1 MAVIKKAV
9 RRILRIAN
17 RNPWIIP
24 LFGFVSGAASFF
36 LVERKQEQFAQIISI
51 MMLAGWV
58 WLLLENSL
66 KRGISHWFGIKV
78 PRVVLRYVSQLVHQE
93 SLFFVIPF
101 FFITTTWN
109 SGQLVFTSLLIIAA
123 LVSLID
129 PIYYHWLA
137 PRRWLYF
144 SFHGVTLFA
153 ALLTALPLLFHLP
166 TSQSYLWALG
176 VAAILS
182 APGIARSFSEIWW
195 KRIPITLLFI
205 VGTFGIGMAAR
216 HWIPP
221 ASIWLTQVAI
231 TDRIDDKNR
240 SPNKKIKV
248 ITLEELHQGVYAYTA
263 IHAPRGLRERIYHAW
278 YQDGKQFD
286 RIALDISGGNEDG
299 YRSWSHKKNFP
310 KDATG
315 NWRIQVETEA
325 RQVLGILRFEVVDSK
340 TTASSA
346 SESQHKSAAPEV
358 NTEIKTDSKEIKPES
373 SEQEVKAEMKES
385 TSAESKPPET
395 EAYEPAQSETSSQA
409 EEPPPQAN

>member
-1 MAVIKKAV
+1 MAVIKKII
-9 RRILRIAN
+9 RRTLRIAN

-24 LFGFVSGAASFF
+24 LFGFVSGAASFL
-36 LVERKQEQFAQIISI
+36 LVERKQEQFAQLISI
-51 MMLAGWV
+51 LMLAGWI
-58 WLLLENSL
+58 WLVLENSL

-78 PRVVLRYVSQLVHQE
+78 PRVVLRYVSQLIHQE

-109 SGQLVFTSLLIIAA
+109 SGQVIFTSLLIIAA
-123 LVSLID
+123 LISLID

-144 SFHGVTLFA
+144 TFHGITLFA
-153 ALLTALPLLFHLP
+153 ALLTALPLIFHLP

-176 VAAILS
+176 VAAVLS

-195 KRIPITLLFI
+195 KRIPIMLLFI
-205 VGTFGIGMAAR
+205 VGTFGIGLAAR

-231 TDRIDDKNR
+231 TDRIDDESR
-240 SPNKKIKV
+240 SPNKKFKI
-248 ITLEELHQGVYAYTA
+248 ITPEQLHQGIYAYTA
-263 IHAPRGLRERIYHAW
+263 IHAPRGLRERVYHAW

-310 KDATG
+310 KDAEG

-325 RQVLGILRFEVVDSK
+325 RQVLGILRFKVVDSK
-340 TTASSA
+340 T
-346 SESQHKSAAPEV
+346 
-358 NTEIKTDSKEIKPES
+358 DSKISDAPKR
-373 SEQEVKAEMKES
+373 
-385 TSAESKPPET
+385 TLESKPATQTKVERKESISSEPEPSQSSDT
-395 EAYEPAQSETSSQA
+395 SQALDSSESNTSEPAQSEVSSQA
-409 EEPPPQAN
+409 EETTPQPN

>member
-1 MAVIKKAV
+1 MAVIKKII
-9 RRILRIAN
+9 RRTLRIAN

-24 LFGFVSGAASFF
+24 LFGFVSGAASFL

-51 MMLAGWV
+51 LMLVGWL
-58 WLLLENSL
+58 WLVLENTL

-78 PRVVLRYVSQLVHQE
+78 PRVVLRYISQLIHQE

-109 SGQLVFTSLLIIAA
+109 SGQVVFTSLLIIAA
-123 LVSLID
+123 LISLID

-153 ALLTALPLLFHLP
+153 ALLTALPLLSHLP

-176 VAAILS
+176 VAAVLS
-182 APGIARSFSEIWW
+182 SPGIARSFSESWL
-195 KRIPITLLFI
+195 KRIPIMILFI
-205 VGTFGIGMAAR
+205 IGTCGIGLAAR

-231 TDRIDDKNR
+231 TDRIDDNSR
-240 SPNKKIKV
+240 SPNKKFKV
-248 ITLEELHQGVYAYTA
+248 ITPEQLHQGVYAYTA

-286 RIALDISGGNEDG
+286 RIALEISGGNEDG

-310 KDATG
+310 KDAEG

-325 RQVLGILRFEVVDSK
+325 RQVLGILRFKVVDANTEPKISDK
-340 TTASSA
+340 KAETSA
-346 SESQHKSAAPEV
+346 SKPAPEIQV
-358 NTEIKTDSKEIKPES
+358 EQSKSVSIS
-373 SEQEVKAEMKES
+373 
-385 TSAESKPPET
+385 SKPKPSETPAPEASAPST
-395 EAYEPAQSETSSQA
+395 ELNTSSQA
-409 EEPPPQAN
+409 EENPPPD